1 MTMAWKSHNYTIKMR
16 WLRHTCSIN
25 MTRTWQH
32 ICNHAYRMTM
42 TWSCQEYEVNMT
54 HMIWHQHDND
64 ITNEWPWDDHD
75 TMVMSFLCHGHRMVI
90 VWSCHSQFLVMP
102 GLCHYHDM
110 AMHWTVV
117 ITWSQKVIR
126 DHLEDF
132 FAMSLLSKGCVAV
145 TF

>member
-1 MTMAWKSHNYTIKMR
+1 
-16 WLRHTCSIN
+16 
-25 MTRTWQH
+25 
-32 ICNHAYRMTM
+32 
-42 TWSCQEYEVNMT
+42 
-54 HMIWHQHDND
+54 
-64 ITNEWPWDDHD
+64 
-75 TMVMSFLCHGHRMVI
+75 
-90 VWSCHSQFLVMP
+90 MP
-102 GLCHYHDM
+102 GLRHYHDM